1 MQWGALGRAI
11 VSRRIECG
19 YETREELAEHSGIA
33 ARTLGDLETGR
44 KTSYRRSTLARLE
57 QALDWPAGT
66 VDEVLGEPAPSPRR
80 TTAPPPSS
88 GPPSAPAFEE
98 QLATLRHLHDEL
110 PEPYREQFRD
120 LLARAAE
127 WAMYA
132 QQMAAMDQ
140 EVAEVA
146 GWDPGHEQVTP
157 APPGHQ
163 SVR

>member
-66 VDEVLGEPAPSPRR
+66 VDEVLGEAAPSPRR
-80 TTAPPPSS
+80 TAALTPPPK
-88 GPPSAPAFEE
+88 PAPAFDE
-98 QLATLRHLHDEL
+98 QLATLRHLYDEL
-110 PEPYREQFRD
+110 SDPYRAQFRD

-127 WAMYA
+127 WAMWA

-146 GWDPGHEQVTP
+146 GWDTGHEQVTP
-157 APPGHQ
+157 APPGRQ
-163 SVR
+163 SVV